1 MNYRK
6 SIKKK
11 RQEKIKR
18 LDQYQETKQK
28 AQQKAVI
35 LGQGMGKLIAVDA
48 ELSAGEQIVIRGGDT
63 LTQGD
68 KVKVLTDKEFPVKT

>member
-1 MNYRK
+1 MVD
-6 SIKKK
+6 S
-11 RQEKIKR
+11 E
-18 LDQYQETKQK
+18 QK
-28 AQQKAVI
+28 AQQKAVV

-68 KVKVLTDKEFPVKT
+68 KVKVLTDKEFPIKT

>member
-1 MNYRK
+1 MFVVDN
-6 SIKKK
+6 
-11 RQEKIKR
+11 E
-18 LDQYQETKQK
+18 QK
-28 AQQKAVI
+28 AQQKAVQEF